1 MEHTVMN
8 TTEKKNKGR
17 KNQRDDKDEFYTV
30 R

>member
-8 TTEKKNKGR
+8 TTEKNKGR
-17 KNQRDDKDEFYTV
+17 KNQRDDKDEFCTV